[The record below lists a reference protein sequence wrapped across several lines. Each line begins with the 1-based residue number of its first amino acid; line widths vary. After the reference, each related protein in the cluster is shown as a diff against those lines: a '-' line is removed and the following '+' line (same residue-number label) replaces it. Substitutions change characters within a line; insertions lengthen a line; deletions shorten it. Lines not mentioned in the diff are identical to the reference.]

1 MDVNKIRIITL
12 GNMKGDGDLMLKPAS
27 KNEPAK
33 IFYRKGSTTIFHK
46 LADMARGIKQA
57 PIDVQYAL
65 RLTAQRNN
73 VEVRNIKDMFKGIQS
88 SLDTPY
94 TPGSKELENPIIFVS
109 NALSE
114 IDINYIKRNNSF
126 IGKNDAPQNSSA
138 ANNSSGSPSPTYDVS
153 SPPLNYKPKSPN
165 FKQNQNNFL
174 ISEKKEF
181 INQFKSEISNL
192 LPKDELQIGKDQKN
206 YSDLNK
212 KLDNLKI
219 EIDSFSSF
227 VVNQGIEQ
235 GIKNKNAQTI
245 SDMNKQKGELES
257 ELKLALELTGKNDQV
272 IASLMFNFSTKLGQL
287 TNQYLNNGM
296 V

>member
-33 IFYRKGSTTIFHK
+33 IFFRKGSTTIFHK

-57 PIDVQYAL
+57 PIDVRYAL
-65 RLTAQRNN
+65 SLTAQRNN

-88 SLDTPY
+88 SLDAPY

-138 ANNSSGSPSPTYDVS
+138 AKNSSGSPSPTYDF
-153 SPPLNYKPKSPN
+153 SPPPPNDIPKPPPPKEYQN
-165 FKQNQNNFL
+165 KFNLEKNTLKNEFKVA
-174 ISEKKEF
+174 IKKLF
-181 INQFKSEISNL
+181 PIN
-192 LPKDELQIGKDQKN
+192 ELKIGKDHKN
-206 YSDLNK
+206 YLDFIERLNH
-212 KLDNLKI
+212 LVI
-219 EIDSFSSF
+219 EIESFSSY
-227 VVNQGIEQ
+227 VVNQGIDIKHP
-235 GIKNKNAQTI
+235 GIDYLINL
-245 SDMNKQKGELES
+245 QKEELES
-257 ELKLALELTGKNDQV
+257 EIRVVLSLSGKNDQE
-272 IASLMFNFSTKLGQL
+272 IKAFMADFSTKLQNL
-287 TNQYLNNGM
+287 TNQYLENSK